1 MNEDEIADKVYEE
14 RERIVD
20 LYRNGPGDGTIIDP
34 VDDPTINDYFKLD
47 RFGFI
52 IGDESKFK
60 KEDPQE
66 IKIEVNR
73 EQKWLKMISNWDSL
87 SRDKLKRRVYKGIPN
102 SLRGKVWAKLL
113 GVDQLTDDQKNKY
126 KHMCELAWEH
136 SPDVR
141 QIDLDVN
148 RTYREHIN
156 FRKRYNFKQQE
167 LFNILSAYSIY
178 NLDIGYTQGMS
189 QIAALLLMYLSE
201 DEAFWAL
208 SNLIS
213 NSKYYMH
220 GFFIPGFPKL
230 IRFQDHHDKIMNK
243 LLPKLKKH
251 LDKNGVET
259 GLYTLKWFFQC
270 FLDRIPFKLTLRV
283 WDTFLLEGDK
293 ILSAMAYCLLKLH
306 RHQLYALGMDDIL
319 NFLQVKLEQNYQLT
333 ADYTIEK
340 LQECL
345 VELKKNKLDNAGQP
359 SQNEKLKRELG
370 IFNPDDIPVRKK
382 MFFQPQIN
390 GVGKI
395 RKPINADQ
403 IHSSPEQDSQ
413 RQGSIITNGK
423 NSLDDVSS
431 IVGDSSRRSLLDT
444 SVTSAA
450 TTTVSP
456 QSIQNDDAGS
466 DVTCVSPQPDVLRI
480 YVPYDTPTKKSPTS
494 VSNKITTIQVM
505 DEMATPTVETDGM
518 FKAVSTI
525 N

>member
-52 IGDESKFK
+52 VGDESKFK

-208 SNLIS
+208 STLIS

-370 IFNPDDIPVRKK
+370 IFNPDDIPVRK
-382 MFFQPQIN
+382 PQIN

-395 RKPINADQ
+395 RKPINSDQ

-494 VSNKITTIQVM
+494 VSNKITTIQVI